1 MQRRPWPQKL
11 SGPHHDDVERD
22 GGALPMGVGAPH
34 TSWKTPR
41 AWREAEKRRFDELE
55 SHDAES
61 EGSGETGMSVQAMYH
76 AGSRGGDS
84 R

>member
-1 MQRRPWPQKL
+1 
-11 SGPHHDDVERD
+11 
-22 GGALPMGVGAPH
+22 MGVGAPH

-55 SHDAES
+55 SRDAES